1 MQNKSI
7 QISPSIHEYLL
18 THGYTENFSVTPIAG
33 AGSGR
38 RYFRISDGNKA
49 CVLQVSAEVNEDFKH
64 FVEYSKTFREY
75 ALPVPRILRKAKG

>member
-1 MQNKSI
+1 MQNEPI
-7 QISPSIHEYLL
+7 QISPVIHEYLVS
-18 THGYTENFSVTPIAG
+18 HGYSESFLISPIAG

-38 RYFRISDGNKA
+38 RYFRIAEGNKN

-75 ALPVPRILRKAKG
+75 GLPVPRVYC